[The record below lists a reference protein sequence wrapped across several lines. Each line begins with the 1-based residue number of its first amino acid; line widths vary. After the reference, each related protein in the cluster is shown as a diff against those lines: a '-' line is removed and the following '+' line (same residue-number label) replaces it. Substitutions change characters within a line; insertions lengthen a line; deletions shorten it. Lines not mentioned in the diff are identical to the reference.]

1 MAIGH
6 FPPVSR
12 KCHIVTWSNVTL
24 FRNGRKMSH
33 GHMWHFTE
41 MGGKC
46 LMVICDTFQKWEEN
60 VPWSYVTLFRNGR
73 KMSHGHMWHF
83 SEMGGKCPLV
93 MCYNFQK
100 RGENVHWSIV
110 TIFWNWRK
118 LSCASPF
125 LQQEENVPCLLKQPW
140 QKQVKWEE
148 IILTLLIFRTGMILS
163 IRAIITR

>member
-1 MAIGH
+1 
-6 FPPVSR
+6 
-12 KCHIVTWSNVTL
+12 
-24 FRNGRKMSH
+24 MSH
-33 GHMWHFTE
+33 
-41 MGGKC
+41 
-46 LMVICDTFQKWEEN
+46 
-60 VPWSYVTLFRNGR
+60 S
-73 KMSHGHMWHF
+73 HMWHF
-83 SEMGGKCPLV
+83 SETGGKCPIVICFTFQKQEENVLQLYVTLFRKERKISHCHMSHFSETGGKCPIVIYDTLQKREEV

-110 TIFWNWRK
+110 TIFWNWRN